1 MLTRYS
7 KILKEK
13 FNTLYRAQEKT
24 MDSAAQPSMD
34 PNSSP
39 DVSTFPSNGNTLV
52 AAQPEAAELAVIL
65 ASLQTVRDGD
75 FSVRLPVAWVGLP
88 GKIADTFNEIVS
100 ANEQMAKEL
109 KRVGQAIGK
118 EGKTRE
124 RARFHQLRGSWGEM
138 EVSVNT
144 LAEDLLRPTTEVT
157 RAIAAV
163 AQGNLTQ
170 TVRLDVDGRP
180 LEGEFLRSANI
191 VNTMIQQL
199 GVFTAE
205 VTRVARE
212 VGTDGKLGGQALVPG
227 VAGTWKD
234 LTDSVNSMASNLT
247 GQVRN
252 IAEVATA
259 VASGDLSRKIT
270 VDVRGEILQLKEA
283 INTMVDQLR
292 SFASEVTRVAREVGT
307 DGKLGGQAVVPG
319 VAGTWKDLTDSVNA
333 MAGNLTAQVRN
344 IAEVTTAVARGD
356 LSRKITVDVKGEI
369 LELKDTINTMVDQL
383 NAFAG
388 EVTRVAREVG
398 TEGKLGGQAQVP
410 GVGGTWKD
418 LTDNVNFMASNLTGQ
433 VRNIAEVATA
443 IANGDLSRK
452 ITVDVRG
459 EILQLKE
466 TLNTMVDQLNR
477 FAGEVTRVAREV
489 GTEGRLGG
497 QANVPG
503 VAGTWK
509 DLTDSVNSMAGNLTG
524 QVRNIAEVTT
534 AVARGDLS
542 RKITVDVKGEILEL
556 KNTINTMVDQLNAFA
571 GEVTRVAREVGTEG
585 KLGGQAEVPGVAGT
599 WKDLT
604 DNVNFMAG
612 NLTAQVRNIAEVAT
626 AVARGDLSRKI
637 TVDVRGEILELK
649 DTINTMVDQLRSFAS
664 EVTRVAREVGTDGKL
679 GGQAQVPGVAGTW
692 KDLTDSVNS
701 MASNLT
707 GQVRN
712 IAEVATAIASGDL
725 SKKITVNVSGEILLL
740 KETINTMVDQLNA
753 FAGEV
758 TRVAREVGTEGR
770 LGGQA
775 NVPGVAGT
783 WKDLTDS
790 VNSMAGNLTGQV
802 RNIAEVTTAVARGD
816 LSRKIT
822 VDVKGE
828 ILELKNTINT
838 MVDQLNAF
846 AGEVTR
852 VAREV
857 GTDGKL
863 GGQAQVPGV
872 AGTWKDLTDNVNF
885 MASNLT
891 GQVRNIAEV
900 ATAIANGDLSKKI
913 TVDVRGEILQLK
925 ETLNTMVE
933 QLRSFAAEV
942 TRVAREVGSEG
953 RLGGQANVPGV
964 AGTWKDLTD
973 SVNAMAGNLTGQVRN
988 IAEVTTAVA
997 RGDLSRKITVDVKGE
1012 ILELKNTINTMVDQL
1027 NAFAG
1032 EVTRVAREV
1041 GTEGRLGGQAN
1052 VPGVAGTWKD
1062 LTDNV
1067 NFMASN
1073 LTGQVRNIAEVATAI
1088 ANGDLSKKITVD
1100 VRGEI
1105 LQLKETLNTMV
1116 EQLRSFA
1123 AEVTR
1128 VAREVGSEGRLGG
1141 QANVPG
1147 VGGTW
1152 KDLTDSVNAMAGNL
1166 TAQVRNIAEVTT
1178 AVARGDLSR
1187 KITVDVK
1194 GEILE
1199 LKNTINTMVD
1209 QLNAFAAEVTRVARE
1224 VGTEGKLG
1232 GQAQVAGVAGTW
1244 KDLTDNVNVMA
1255 ANLTEQVRGIVKVVT
1270 AVANGELTQKLTVN
1284 AKGEVA
1290 ALAETINNM
1299 TDTLA
1304 TFADQVTTVARE
1316 VGVEGRLG
1324 GQANVPGAAGT
1335 WKDLTGNVNL
1345 LADNLTNQVRAIA
1358 EVATAVTKGDLTRSI
1373 QVEASGEVA
1382 ELKDNINTMIDNLRL
1397 TTDRNTEQDWLKTN
1411 LARFTGM
1418 LQGQRDLTT
1427 VGRMLLSELAPL
1439 VNAQQGVIYQTESED
1454 SGSMVLL
1461 SAFANS
1467 DDGYLKQI
1475 NIGEGLVGQCAAEK
1489 RRTLITE
1496 LPEHTVPI
1504 RSGLFEAIPRNVIVL
1519 PVLFED
1525 RVKAVIELASLS
1537 AFTASHLAFLEQLT
1551 ASIGIVLNSIE
1562 ATMQTEGLLKQ
1573 SQQLAIELQTQQK
1586 ELQQTNEQLAQ
1597 KAQQLAEQ
1605 NAEVERKNQEIEQ
1618 ARRALEEKAKELALT
1633 SKYKSEFLANMS
1645 HELRTP
1651 LNSILVLGQ
1660 QLTDNPDGN
1669 LTSKQVEFARTIHGA
1684 GTDLLNLI
1692 SDILDLSKIESGTV
1706 SVEAEEVFFSNLLEM
1721 VGRPFSHEAEN
1732 RKLVFEVQT
1741 DTRLARSLVTD
1752 SKRLQQVLKNLL
1764 SNAFKFTEQGGVR
1777 LAVTAATTGWSEDHP
1792 ILSGAASVVA
1802 FEVSDTGIG
1811 IPLDKQR
1818 IIFEAFQQADAGT
1831 SRKYGGTGLGL
1842 AISRELASLLGGEIQ
1857 LRSAPGKGS
1866 TFTLYLPQTYVG
1878 PSPSALGVT
1887 DRSAAPTMATLSL
1900 PSVSAAVEHHVE
1912 QIEDDRNDIQPGD
1925 AVLLIVEDDP
1935 HYARVLCD
1943 LSRDKGFKVLV
1954 ALRGS
1959 DALALAREFRPTAVS
1974 LDVFLPDMLGWTILN
1989 HLKQD
1994 PSTRHIPIQMLTMD
2008 EDWHHGLS
2016 RGAFAFVTK
2025 PTTPEGLEAAL
2036 SRIKEYTAPR
2046 RKRLLVIEDNPAEQ
2060 LSIRELLGY
2069 DDIDVSV
2076 VSTGAEALATVNKE
2090 SYDCLVL
2097 DLRLPDMTGFE
2108 VLERLRDTPSLSDLP
2123 VVVFTGKDL
2132 TPEEDARL
2140 HTLARSV
2147 VVKDVE
2153 SPERLLD
2160 ETALFLHRVVTDLP
2174 PEKQRMLDRL
2184 HRSDEALV
2192 GKKVLV
2198 VDDDVRNIFA
2208 LSSVLE
2214 RRGMSVLT
2222 AGTGREAIKTIEST
2236 PDLAIVLMDIM
2247 MPEMDGYE
2255 TMQVIRQDPSFR
2267 RLPIIALTAKAMKGD
2282 REKCLEAGASEY
2294 LAKPVN
2300 TEQLLSA
2307 LRMWLHR

>member
-1 MLTRYS
+1 MATTATVPARENKRSRS
-7 KILKEK
+7 K
-13 FNTLYRAQEKT
+13 
-24 MDSAAQPSMD
+24 SARGDQPQQNRS
-34 PNSSP
+34 
-39 DVSTFPSNGNTLV
+39 VS
-52 AAQPEAAELAVIL
+52 ELDNLALIL
-65 ASLQTVRDGD
+65 ASLQTMRDGD
-75 FSVRLPVAWVGLP
+75 FSVRLPVAWVGLE
-88 GKIADTFNEIVS
+88 GKIADIFNEIVA
-100 ANEQMAKEL
+100 ANEQMAAEL
-109 KRVGQAIGK
+109 NRVGQTVGK

-124 RARFHQLRGSWGEM
+124 RTRFQQSRGSWGKM
-138 EVSVNT
+138 EASINALV
-144 LAEDLLRPTTEVT
+144 EDLLRPTTEVT

-163 AQGNLTQ
+163 AQGNLAQ
-170 TVRLDVDGRP
+170 TVRLDVGGRP
-180 LEGEFLRSANI
+180 LEGEFLRSAAI

-212 VGTDGKLGGQALVPG
+212 VGTDGKLGGQAQVPG

-398 TEGKLGGQAQVP
+398 TEGKLGGQAQVL

-418 LTDNVNFMASNLTGQ
+418 LTENVNFMASNLTGQ

-585 KLGGQAEVPGVAGT
+585 KLGGQAQVSGVAGT

-604 DNVNFMAG
+604 DSVNFMAG

-649 DTINTMVDQLRSFAS
+649 DTLNTMVDQLRSFAG

-692 KDLTDSVNS
+692 KDLTDNVNF
-701 MASNLT
+701 MAGNLT
-707 GQVRN
+707 AQVRN

-740 KETINTMVDQLNA
+740 KDTINTMVDQLNA

-846 AGEVTR
+846 A
-852 VAREV
+852 
-857 GTDGKL
+857 
-863 GGQAQVPGV
+863 
-872 AGTWKDLTDNVNF
+872 
-885 MASNLT
+885 
-891 GQVRNIAEV
+891 
-900 ATAIANGDLSKKI
+900 
-913 TVDVRGEILQLK
+913 
-925 ETLNTMVE
+925 
-933 QLRSFAAEV
+933 
-942 TRVAREVGSEG
+942 
-953 RLGGQANVPGV
+953 
-964 AGTWKDLTD
+964 
-973 SVNAMAGNLTGQVRN
+973 
-988 IAEVTTAVA
+988 
-997 RGDLSRKITVDVKGE
+997 
-1012 ILELKNTINTMVDQL
+1012 
-1027 NAFAG
+1027 
-1032 EVTRVAREV
+1032 
-1041 GTEGRLGGQAN
+1041 
-1052 VPGVAGTWKD
+1052 
-1062 LTDNV
+1062 
-1067 NFMASN
+1067 
-1073 LTGQVRNIAEVATAI
+1073 
-1088 ANGDLSKKITVD
+1088 
-1100 VRGEI
+1100 
-1105 LQLKETLNTMV
+1105 
-1116 EQLRSFA
+1116 
-1123 AEVTR
+1123 
-1128 VAREVGSEGRLGG
+1128 
-1141 QANVPG
+1141 
-1147 VGGTW
+1147 
-1152 KDLTDSVNAMAGNL
+1152 
-1166 TAQVRNIAEVTT
+1166 
-1178 AVARGDLSR
+1178 
-1187 KITVDVK
+1187 
-1194 GEILE
+1194 
-1199 LKNTINTMVD
+1199 
-1209 QLNAFAAEVTRVARE
+1209 AEVTRVARE

-1232 GQAQVAGVAGTW
+1232 GQAQVPDVAGTW

-1255 ANLTEQVRGIVKVVT
+1255 VNLTEQVRGIVKVVT

-1299 TDTLA
+1299 TNTLA

-1373 QVEASGEVA
+1373 QVDASGEVA

-1411 LARFTGM
+1411 LARFTAM
-1418 LQGQRDLTT
+1418 LQGQRELTT
-1427 VGRMLLSELAPL
+1427 VGRLLLSELAPL
-1439 VNAQQGVIYQTESED
+1439 VNAQQGVLYQMDAEMP
-1454 SGSMVLL
+1454 GSMLLL
-1461 SAFANS
+1461 SSFADS
-1467 DDGYLKQI
+1467 TEGHQERVRV
-1475 NIGEGLVGQCAAEK
+1475 GEGLVGQCALEK
-1489 RRTLITE
+1489 RRMLITN
-1496 LPEHTVPI
+1496 LPKDTIPV
-1504 RSGLFEAIPRNVIVL
+1504 RSGLFKAVPRNVIVL
-1519 PVLFED
+1519 PILFED

-1537 AFTASHLAFLEQLT
+1537 AFTTSHLAFLEQLT
-1551 ASIGIVLNSIE
+1551 SSIGIVLNSIE

-1573 SQQLAIELQTQQK
+1573 SQQLAVELQTQQK

-1597 KAQQLAEQ
+1597 KAKQLAEQ

-1618 ARRALEEKAKELALT
+1618 ARGALEEKAKELALT

-1660 QLTDNPDGN
+1660 QLAENPETN
-1669 LTSKQVEFARTIHGA
+1669 LTAKQVEFARTIHGA

-1706 SVEAEEVFFSNLLEM
+1706 SVEAEEVFFGSLIEM
-1721 VGRPFSHEAEN
+1721 VARPFRHEAEN
-1732 RKLVFEVQT
+1732 RKLVFEVDT
-1741 DTRLARSLVTD
+1741 DLHMARSLVTD

-1777 LAVTAATTGWSEDHP
+1777 LSVSAVTSGWTLRHP
-1792 ILSGAASVVA
+1792 VLSGAASVVA
-1802 FEVSDTGIG
+1802 FEVSDSGIG
-1811 IPLDKQR
+1811 IPAEKQR

-1857 LRSAPGKGS
+1857 LKSTPGKGS

-1878 PSPSALGVT
+1878 PATPAVSTASQPNHGLLELPTSAIASIEDSIEIV
-1887 DRSAAPTMATLSL
+1887 
-1900 PSVSAAVEHHVE
+1900 
-1912 QIEDDRNDIQPGD
+1912 EDDRNNIQAGD
-1925 AVLLIVEDDP
+1925 TVLLIVEDDV
-1935 HYARVLCD
+1935 HYARILCD
-1943 LSRDKGFKVLV
+1943 LSREKGFKVLV
-1954 ALRGS
+1954 ARRGAE
-1959 DALALAREFRPTAVS
+1959 ALALAREFRPTAVS
-1974 LDVFLPDMLGWTILN
+1974 LDVSLPDMLGWTVLN

-1994 PSTRHIPIQMLTMD
+1994 PATRHIPVQILTVD

-2016 RGAFAFVTK
+2016 HGAFAFVTK
-2025 PTTPEGLEAAL
+2025 PTTTEGLSAAIARIREY
-2036 SRIKEYTAPR
+2036 SRPR
-2046 RKRLLVIEDNPAEQ
+2046 RKRLLVVEDEPAQQ
-2060 LSIRELLGY
+2060 LSIEALLGH

-2076 VSTGAEALATVNKE
+2076 VSTGSDALAAVENE
-2090 SYDCLVL
+2090 QFDCVVL

-2108 VLERLRDTPSLSDLP
+2108 LLEELAQSKSGSELP

-2132 TPEEDARL
+2132 SPEEDARL
-2140 HTLARSV
+2140 RMLARSV

-2160 ETALFLHRVVTDLP
+2160 ETALFLHRVVSDLP
-2174 PEKQRMLDRL
+2174 EEKRKMLDRL
-2184 HRSDEALV
+2184 HRSDEAMV
-2192 GKKVLV
+2192 GRKVLI

-2222 AGTGREAIKTIEST
+2222 AGTGREAIATVEST
-2236 PDLAIVLMDIM
+2236 SDLSIVLMDIM

-2255 TMQVIRQDPSFR
+2255 TMQVIRQNPQFR

-2307 LRMWLHR
+2307 CRMWLHR

>member
-1 MLTRYS
+1 MKASSR
-7 KILKEK
+7 K
-13 FNTLYRAQEKT
+13 
-24 MDSAAQPSMD
+24 AAPPPTD
-34 PNSSP
+34 P
-39 DVSTFPSNGNTLV
+39 GG
-52 AAQPEAAELAVIL
+52 EAAVAVQKSMGNGHARMSGEPGEFDLAIVL
-65 ASLQTVRDGD
+65 MSLKSMRDGD
-75 FSVRLPVAWVGLP
+75 FSVRLPGSWTGLG
-88 GKIADTFNEIVS
+88 GKIADTFNDIVA
-100 ANEQMAKEL
+100 ANQQMAQEL
-109 KRVGQAIGK
+109 RRVGQAVGK
-118 EGKTRE
+118 EGRTRE
-124 RARFHQLRGSWGEM
+124 RTRFNERRGAWGEM
-138 EVSVNT
+138 ENSVNT
-144 LAEDLLRPTTEVT
+144 LVEDLLRPTAEVT

-180 LEGEFLRSANI
+180 LEGEFLRSATI

-199 GVFTAE
+199 SVFTSE

-212 VGTDGKLGGQALVPG
+212 VGTDGKLGGQAVVPG

-259 VASGDLSRKIT
+259 VASGDLSLKIT

-333 MAGNLTAQVRN
+333 MAGNLTGQVRN

-433 VRNIAEVATA
+433 VRNIAEVTTA
-443 IANGDLSRK
+443 VAGGDLSRK
-452 ITVDVRG
+452 ITVDVKG
-459 EILQLKE
+459 EILELKN
-466 TLNTMVDQLNR
+466 TINTMVDQLNR

-509 DLTDSVNSMAGNLTG
+509 DLTDNVNFMAGNLTG

-542 RKITVDVKGEILEL
+542 RKITVDVRGEILEL

-571 GEVTRVAREVGTEG
+571 GEVTRVAREVGTDG
-585 KLGGQAEVPGVAGT
+585 KLGGQATVPGVAGT

-604 DNVNFMAG
+604 DNVNFMAS
-612 NLTAQVRNIAEVAT
+612 NLTGQVRNIAEVSM

-637 TVDVRGEILELK
+637 TVDVKGEILELK

-679 GGQAQVPGVAGTW
+679 GGQAAVPGVAGTW

-712 IAEVATAIASGDL
+712 IAEVSTAIASGDL

-740 KETINTMVDQLNA
+740 KDTINTMVDQLNA

-775 NVPGVAGT
+775 KVPGVAGT

-1027 NAFAG
+1027 NAFA
-1032 EVTRVAREV
+1032 
-1041 GTEGRLGGQAN
+1041 
-1052 VPGVAGTWKD
+1052 
-1062 LTDNV
+1062 
-1067 NFMASN
+1067 
-1073 LTGQVRNIAEVATAI
+1073 
-1088 ANGDLSKKITVD
+1088 
-1100 VRGEI
+1100 
-1105 LQLKETLNTMV
+1105 
-1116 EQLRSFA
+1116 
-1123 AEVTR
+1123 
-1128 VAREVGSEGRLGG
+1128 
-1141 QANVPG
+1141 
-1147 VGGTW
+1147 
-1152 KDLTDSVNAMAGNL
+1152 
-1166 TAQVRNIAEVTT
+1166 
-1178 AVARGDLSR
+1178 
-1187 KITVDVK
+1187 
-1194 GEILE
+1194 
-1199 LKNTINTMVD
+1199 
-1209 QLNAFAAEVTRVARE
+1209 AEVTRVARE
-1224 VGTEGKLG
+1224 VGTDGKLG
-1232 GQAQVAGVAGTW
+1232 GQAKVTGVAGTW

-1270 AVANGELTQKLTVN
+1270 AVANGELTQKLAVN

-1290 ALAETINNM
+1290 ALADTINNM

-1382 ELKDNINTMIDNLRL
+1382 DLKDNINTMIDNLRL

-1418 LQGQRDLTT
+1418 LQGQRDLVT

-1439 VNAQQGVIYQTESED
+1439 VSAQQGVIYRTQTEEPA
-1454 SGSMVLL
+1454 GMVLL
-1461 SAFANS
+1461 SAFA
-1467 DDGYLKQI
+1467 DDGQAGHRPHLAL
-1475 NIGEGLVGQCAAEK
+1475 GEGLIGQCAVEK
-1489 RRTLITE
+1489 RRMLITD

-1504 RSGLFEAIPRNVIVL
+1504 RSGLFQAVPKNVIVL
-1519 PVLFED
+1519 PILFED

-1537 AFTASHLAFLEQLT
+1537 KFTASHLAFLDQLT

-1573 SQQLAIELQTQQK
+1573 SQQLAIELQMQQK

-1605 NAEVERKNQEIEQ
+1605 NVEVERKNQEIEQ

-1660 QLTDNPDGN
+1660 QLSDNPDQN
-1669 LTSKQVEFARTIHGA
+1669 LTPKQVEFARTIHGA

-1706 SVEAEEVFFSNLLEM
+1706 SVEAEEVFFASLLDM
-1721 VGRPFSHEAEN
+1721 VGRPFRHEAE
-1732 RKLVFEVQT
+1732 RKHLSFEVQS
-1741 DTRLARSLVTD
+1741 DPHLGRSLITD

-1777 LAVTAATTGWSEDHP
+1777 LSVSAVNTGWSESHP
-1792 ILSGAASVVA
+1792 ILSGSGAVVA

-1857 LRSAPGKGS
+1857 LRSAPDKGS

-1878 PSPSALGVT
+1878 PS
-1887 DRSAAPTMATLSL
+1887 ATTVKVDQSIA
-1900 PSVSAAVEHHVE
+1900 VSAGSSTQFTRAVSELPVMH
-1912 QIEDDRNDIQPGD
+1912 IADDRENLQPD
-1925 AVLLIVEDDP
+1925 DSVLLIIEDDP
-1935 HYARVLCD
+1935 HYARVVSD
-1943 LSRDKGFKVLV
+1943 LARDKGFKVLV
-1954 ALRGS
+1954 ASRGS
-1959 DALALAREFRPTAVS
+1959 EGLALAREYRPTAVS

-1994 PSTRHIPIQMLTMD
+1994 AATRHIPVQMLTLD
-2008 EDWHHGLS
+2008 EDRHHGLT
-2016 RGAFAFVTK
+2016 RGAFSFVTK
-2025 PTTPEGLEAAL
+2025 PTTTEGLEAAL
-2036 SRIKEYTAPR
+2036 DRIKEYSAPR
-2046 RKRLLVIEDNPAEQ
+2046 RKRLLVVEDDPAEQ
-2060 LSIRELLGY
+2060 FSIRELLGHE
-2069 DDIDVSV
+2069 DIDVTMA
-2076 VSTGAEALATVNKE
+2076 STGAEALTAVKE
-2090 SYDCLVL
+2090 SSFDCLVL
-2097 DLRLPDMTGFE
+2097 DLRLPDMSGFE
-2108 VLERLRDTPSLSDLP
+2108 VLENLRDTPELSDLP
-2123 VVVFTGKDL
+2123 VVVFTGKEL
-2132 TPEEDARL
+2132 SSEEDTQL
-2140 HTLARSV
+2140 HSLARSV
-2147 VVKDVE
+2147 VVKGVE

-2214 RRGMSVLT
+2214 RRGMTVLT
-2222 AGTGREAIKTIEST
+2222 AGTGREAVSTLEST
-2236 PDLAIVLMDIM
+2236 PDVAIVLMDIM

-2255 TMQVIRQDPSFR
+2255 TMQVIRRNVSLR

-2282 REKCLEAGASEY
+2282 REKCLEAGASDY

-2300 TEQLLSA
+2300 TDQLLSA
-2307 LRMWLHR
+2307 LRIWLHR

>member
-1 MLTRYS
+1 
-7 KILKEK
+7 
-13 FNTLYRAQEKT
+13 
-24 MDSAAQPSMD
+24 
-34 PNSSP
+34 
-39 DVSTFPSNGNTLV
+39 
-52 AAQPEAAELAVIL
+52 
-65 ASLQTVRDGD
+65 
-75 FSVRLPVAWVGLP
+75 
-88 GKIADTFNEIVS
+88 
-100 ANEQMAKEL
+100 
-109 KRVGQAIGK
+109 
-118 EGKTRE
+118 
-124 RARFHQLRGSWGEM
+124 
-138 EVSVNT
+138 
-144 LAEDLLRPTTEVT
+144 
-157 RAIAAV
+157 
-163 AQGNLTQ
+163 
-170 TVRLDVDGRP
+170 
-180 LEGEFLRSANI
+180 
-191 VNTMIQQL
+191 
-199 GVFTAE
+199 
-205 VTRVARE
+205 
-212 VGTDGKLGGQALVPG
+212 
-227 VAGTWKD
+227 
-234 LTDSVNSMASNLT
+234 
-247 GQVRN
+247 
-252 IAEVATA
+252 
-259 VASGDLSRKIT
+259 
-270 VDVRGEILQLKEA
+270 
-283 INTMVDQLR
+283 MVDQLR

-319 VAGTWKDLTDSVNA
+319 VG
-333 MAGNLTAQVRN
+333 
-344 IAEVTTAVARGD
+344 
-356 LSRKITVDVKGEI
+356 
-369 LELKDTINTMVDQL
+369 
-383 NAFAG
+383 
-388 EVTRVAREVG
+388 
-398 TEGKLGGQAQVP
+398 
-410 GVGGTWKD
+410 
-418 LTDNVNFMASNLTGQ
+418 
-433 VRNIAEVATA
+433 
-443 IANGDLSRK
+443 
-452 ITVDVRG
+452 
-459 EILQLKE
+459 
-466 TLNTMVDQLNR
+466 
-477 FAGEVTRVAREV
+477 
-489 GTEGRLGG
+489 
-497 QANVPG
+497 
-503 VAGTWK
+503 
-509 DLTDSVNSMAGNLTG
+509 
-524 QVRNIAEVTT
+524 
-534 AVARGDLS
+534 
-542 RKITVDVKGEILEL
+542 
-556 KNTINTMVDQLNAFA
+556 
-571 GEVTRVAREVGTEG
+571 
-585 KLGGQAEVPGVAGT
+585 
-599 WKDLT
+599 
-604 DNVNFMAG
+604 
-612 NLTAQVRNIAEVAT
+612 
-626 AVARGDLSRKI
+626 
-637 TVDVRGEILELK
+637 
-649 DTINTMVDQLRSFAS
+649 
-664 EVTRVAREVGTDGKL
+664 
-679 GGQAQVPGVAGTW
+679 GTW

-712 IAEVATAIASGDL
+712 IAEVSTAIANGDL

-753 FAGEV
+753 FASEV
-758 TRVAREVGTEGR
+758 TRVAREVGSEGR

-790 VNSMAGNLTGQV
+790 VNSMAGNLTAQV

-863 GGQAQVPGV
+863 GGQAAVPDV

-973 SVNAMAGNLTGQVRN
+973 SVNAMAGNLT
-988 IAEVTTAVA
+988 
-997 RGDLSRKITVDVKGE
+997 
-1012 ILELKNTINTMVDQL
+1012 
-1027 NAFAG
+1027 
-1032 EVTRVAREV
+1032 
-1041 GTEGRLGGQAN
+1041 
-1052 VPGVAGTWKD
+1052 
-1062 LTDNV
+1062 
-1067 NFMASN
+1067 
-1073 LTGQVRNIAEVATAI
+1073 
-1088 ANGDLSKKITVD
+1088 
-1100 VRGEI
+1100 
-1105 LQLKETLNTMV
+1105 
-1116 EQLRSFA
+1116 
-1123 AEVTR
+1123 
-1128 VAREVGSEGRLGG
+1128 
-1141 QANVPG
+1141 
-1147 VGGTW
+1147 
-1152 KDLTDSVNAMAGNL
+1152 
-1166 TAQVRNIAEVTT
+1166 AQVRNIAEVTT

-1232 GQAQVAGVAGTW
+1232 GQAQVPGVAGTW

-1270 AVANGELTQKLTVN
+1270 AVANGVLTQKLTVN

-1373 QVEASGEVA
+1373 QVEARGEVA
-1382 ELKDNINTMIDNLRL
+1382 ELKDNINTMINNLRL
-1397 TTDRNTEQDWLKTN
+1397 TTERNTEQDWLKTN

-1418 LQGQRDLTT
+1418 LQGQRDLGT

-1439 VNAQQGVIYQTESED
+1439 VNAQHGMIYQMESEG
-1454 SGSMVLL
+1454 SGSLVLL
-1461 SAFANS
+1461 SAFAG
-1467 DDGYLKQI
+1467 DGEDGRLRRLEL
-1475 NIGEGLVGQCAAEK
+1475 GEGLIGQCALEK
-1489 RRTLITE
+1489 RRMLIGD
-1496 LPEHTVPI
+1496 LPPESTVPI
-1504 RSGLFEAIPRNVIVL
+1504 RSGLFEAVPRNVIVL

-1537 AFTASHLAFLEQLT
+1537 VFTASHLSFLEQLT

-1573 SQQLAIELQTQQK
+1573 SQQLAAELQAQQK

-1605 NAEVERKNQEIEQ
+1605 NVEVERKNQEIEQ

-1660 QLTDNPDGN
+1660 QLTDNPEGN
-1669 LTSKQVEFARTIHGA
+1669 LTLKQVEFARTIHAA

-1706 SVEAEEVFFSNLLEM
+1706 SVEAEEVFFASLLD
-1721 VGRPFSHEAEN
+1721 GIARPFRHEAEN
-1732 RKLVFEVQT
+1732 KHLSFEVHT
-1741 DTRLARSLVTD
+1741 DSHLSRSMVTD

-1777 LAVTAATTGWSEDHP
+1777 LSVAPGPTGWSDGHP
-1792 ILSGAASVVA
+1792 ILSKSGSVIA

-1811 IPLDKQR
+1811 IPGDKQR

-1842 AISRELASLLGGEIQ
+1842 AISRELATLLGGEIQ
-1857 LRSAPGKGS
+1857 LRSTPGKGS

-1878 PSPSALGVT
+1878 PS
-1887 DRSAAPTMATLSL
+1887 APTL
-1900 PSVSAAVEHHVE
+1900 PTTDGKAFSAPLQLARLNVTELPTE
-1912 QIEDDRNDIQPGD
+1912 KIEDDRENLQPD
-1925 AVLLIVEDDP
+1925 DNVLLIVEDDP
-1935 HYARVLCD
+1935 QYAQILRD
-1943 LSRDKGFKVLV
+1943 LAHDKGFKVLV
-1954 ALRGS
+1954 AMRGA
-1959 DALALAREFRPTAVS
+1959 DALAVAREYHPSAVS
-1974 LDVFLPDMLGWTILN
+1974 LDVFLPDMLGWTVLN

-1994 PSTRHIPIQMLTMD
+1994 AATRHIPVQMLTLD
-2008 EDWHHGLS
+2008 EDRHHGLA
-2016 RGAFAFVTK
+2016 RGAFSFITK
-2025 PTTPEGLEAAL
+2025 PTSTEGLEKAL
-2036 SRIKEYTAPR
+2036 TRIKEYSSSR
-2046 RKRLLVIEDNPAEQ
+2046 RKRLLVVEDNPAEQ
-2060 LSIRELLGY
+2060 FTIQELLGY
-2069 DDIDVSV
+2069 DDIDVKV
-2076 VSTGAEALATVNKE
+2076 VGTGSDALDTINTE
-2090 SYDCLVL
+2090 SFDCVVL
-2097 DLRLPDMTGFE
+2097 DLRLPDMSGFD
-2108 VLERLRDTPSLSDLP
+2108 VLERLRGIPSASDLP
-2123 VVVFTGKDL
+2123 VIVFTGKEL
-2132 TPEEDARL
+2132 SPEEDAQL

-2147 VVKDVE
+2147 VVKGVE

-2160 ETALFLHRVVTDLP
+2160 ETALFLHRVVADLP
-2174 PEKQRMLDRL
+2174 IEKQKMLDRL
-2184 HRSDEALV
+2184 HRSDDALV
-2192 GKKVLV
+2192 GRKVLV

-2214 RRGMSVLT
+2214 RRGMTVLT
-2222 AGTGREAIKTIEST
+2222 AGTGREAIATLEST
-2236 PDLAIVLMDIM
+2236 PDIAIVLMDIM

-2255 TMQVIRQDPSFR
+2255 TMQVIRQNTSFR

>member
-1 MLTRYS
+1 MKRS
-7 KILKEK
+7 ALKEPAHNGTDNLPPRVAK
-13 FNTLYRAQEKT
+13 
-24 MDSAAQPSMD
+24 
-34 PNSSP
+34 
-39 DVSTFPSNGNTLV
+39 SNGKPKASDESLDLT
-52 AAQPEAAELAVIL
+52 VIL
-65 ASLQTVRDGD
+65 ASLQSMRDGD
-75 FSVRLPVAWVGLP
+75 FTVRLPGTWVGLA
-88 GKIADTFNEIVS
+88 GKVADTFNDIVA
-100 ANEQMAKEL
+100 ANQHMAQEL
-109 KRVGQAIGK
+109 KRVGHVVGK
-118 EGKTRE
+118 QGKTRE
-124 RARFHQLRGSWGEM
+124 RTRFHESRGAWGEM

-144 LAEDLLRPTTEVT
+144 LVEDLLRPTAEVT

-163 AQGNLTQ
+163 AQGDLTQ

-180 LEGEFLRSANI
+180 LEGEFLRSANL

-212 VGTDGKLGGQALVPG
+212 VGTEGKLGGQAQVPD

-234 LTDSVNSMASNLT
+234 LTDNVNLMASNLT

-398 TEGKLGGQAQVP
+398 TEGKLGGQAQVF

-443 IANGDLSRK
+443 IASGDLSRK

-585 KLGGQAEVPGVAGT
+585 KLGGQAQVPGVAGT

-604 DNVNFMAG
+604 DNVNFMAS
-612 NLTAQVRNIAEVAT
+612 NLTGQVRNIAEVAT

-637 TVDVRGEILELK
+637 TVDVKGEILELK

-679 GGQAQVPGVAGTW
+679 GGQALVPGVGGTW

-712 IAEVATAIASGDL
+712 IAEVSTAIASGDL

-753 FAGEV
+753 FAAEV
-758 TRVAREVGTEGR
+758 TRVAREVGTEGK

-775 NVPGVAGT
+775 QVPGVAGT

-1027 NAFAG
+1027 NAFAA

-1041 GTEGRLGGQAN
+1041 GTDGKLGGQA
-1052 VPGVAGTWKD
+1052 
-1062 LTDNV
+1062 
-1067 NFMASN
+1067 
-1073 LTGQVRNIAEVATAI
+1073 Q
-1088 ANGDLSKKITVD
+1088 
-1100 VRGEI
+1100 
-1105 LQLKETLNTMV
+1105 
-1116 EQLRSFA
+1116 
-1123 AEVTR
+1123 
-1128 VAREVGSEGRLGG
+1128 
-1141 QANVPG
+1141 VPG

-1152 KDLTDSVNAMAGNL
+1152 KDLTDS
-1166 TAQVRNIAEVTT
+1166 
-1178 AVARGDLSR
+1178 
-1187 KITVDVK
+1187 
-1194 GEILE
+1194 
-1199 LKNTINTMVD
+1199 
-1209 QLNAFAAEVTRVARE
+1209 F
-1224 VGTEGKLG
+1224 
-1232 GQAQVAGVAGTW
+1232 
-1244 KDLTDNVNVMA
+1244 NVMA
-1255 ANLTEQVRGIVKVVT
+1255 VNLTEQVRGIVKVVT
-1270 AVANGELTQKLTVN
+1270 AVANGDLTQKLTVN
-1284 AKGEVA
+1284 AKGEIA

-1299 TDTLA
+1299 TGTLA

-1418 LQGQRDLTT
+1418 LQGQRDLAT

-1439 VNAQQGVIYQTESED
+1439 VNAQQGVIYQMETEESA
-1454 SGSMVLL
+1454 GMVLL
-1461 SAFANS
+1461 SAFA
-1467 DDGYLKQI
+1467 DDGESGHLRRLR
-1475 NIGEGLVGQCAAEK
+1475 IGEGLVGQVAAEK
-1489 RRTLITE
+1489 RRMLITD
-1496 LPEHTVPI
+1496 LPEKTVPI
-1504 RSGLFEAIPRNVIVL
+1504 RSGLFESVPRSVIVL

-1525 RVKAVIELASLS
+1525 RVKAVIELASLN

-1573 SQQLAIELQTQQK
+1573 SQQLAAELQTQQK

-1605 NAEVERKNQEIEQ
+1605 NVEVERKNQEIEQ

-1660 QLTDNPDGN
+1660 QLSENPDHN
-1669 LTSKQVEFARTIHGA
+1669 LTPKQVEFARTIHGA

-1706 SVEAEEVFFSNLLEM
+1706 SVEAQEVFFANLLEM
-1721 VGRPFSHEAEN
+1721 VARPFRHEAEN
-1732 RKLVFEVQT
+1732 RRLAFEVQADPHLT
-1741 DTRLARSLVTD
+1741 RSLVTD

-1764 SNAFKFTEQGGVR
+1764 SNAFKFTEHGSVR
-1777 LAVTAATTGWSEDHP
+1777 LAVSVATKGWSEDHP

-1802 FEVSDTGIG
+1802 FEVTDSGIG
-1811 IPLDKQR
+1811 IALDKQR
-1818 IIFEAFQQADAGT
+1818 IIFEAFQQADAST

-1857 LRSAPGKGS
+1857 LRSTPGQGS
-1866 TFTLYLPQTYVG
+1866 TFTLYLPLTYVG
-1878 PSPSALGVT
+1878 PSASKMTASEWRG
-1887 DRSAAPTMATLSL
+1887 SSPTMPLQLS
-1900 PSVSAAVEHHVE
+1900 SMVVSEHPIE
-1912 QIEDDRNDIQPGD
+1912 QIADDRDNLQPDD

-1954 ALRGS
+1954 ALRGA
-1959 DALALAREFRPTAVS
+1959 DALALAREFHPTAVS
-1974 LDVFLPDMLGWTILN
+1974 LDVFLPDMLGWTVLN

-1994 PSTRHIPIQMLTMD
+1994 PATRHIPVQMLTLD
-2008 EDWHHGLS
+2008 EDRQHGLA

-2025 PTTPEGLEAAL
+2025 PSAPEDLDTAL
-2036 SRIKEYTAPR
+2036 SRIKEYATPR
-2046 RKRLLVIEDNPAEQ
+2046 RKRLLIVEDNPAEQ
-2060 LSIRELLGY
+2060 MSVRELLGH

-2076 VSTGAEALATVNKE
+2076 VSTGAEALHLVTREAF
-2090 SYDCLVL
+2090 DCVVL
-2097 DLRLPDMTGFE
+2097 DLRLPDMTGFDI
-2108 VLERLRDTPSLSDLP
+2108 LERMRDIPAVTDLP
-2123 VVVFTGKDL
+2123 VVVFTGKEL
-2132 TPEEDARL
+2132 SPEEDTRL

-2147 VVKDVE
+2147 VVKGVE

-2160 ETALFLHRVVTDLP
+2160 ETALFLHRVVGDLP
-2174 PEKQRMLDRL
+2174 QEKQKMLDRL

-2198 VDDDVRNIFA
+2198 VDDDMRNIFA

-2214 RRGMSVLT
+2214 RRGMAVLT
-2222 AGTGREAIKTIEST
+2222 AGTGREAISMLEST
-2236 PDLAIVLMDIM
+2236 PDVAIVLMDIM
-2247 MPEMDGYE
+2247 MPEMDGYT
-2255 TMQVIRQDPSFR
+2255 TMQVIRQNSSFR